1 MFAELQVHG
10 SLMRTPELSKVLVE
24 DRGKRWK
31 KLWNIEESLNM
42 QRRAAG
48 SRSGIEGIIISK
60 SGKL

>member
-1 MFAELQVHG
+1 
-10 SLMRTPELSKVLVE
+10 MRTLELSKVLVE

-31 KLWNIEESLNM
+31 KLWNFEESLNM
-42 QRRAAG
+42 RRRAAG

>member
-1 MFAELQVHG
+1 
-10 SLMRTPELSKVLVE
+10 MRTPELSKVLVE

-48 SRSGIEGIIISK
+48 SRSGIEGIIFSK
-60 SGKL
+60 SGKLGKANRTVKSS